1 MTKREPLSDV
11 TNLSLQKICTLKDQT
26 IKDLQNEC
34 EKEKKQVEIW
44 KGKFKQQLVRFENNF
59 SYFKKL
65 KQSYQT
71 LKKENQQLNH
81 EKEPLKREIFQLRKQ
96 QLLFQKYQQ
105 SMIRQE
111 IIPSFSHNLV
121 TSIINNSVIKQSQKN
136 YNQTKQEQSLVQKR
150 LKETIKTLELKN
162 TNLENEIFNQKS
174 EKENN
179 QENNI
184 PNNSTNQTIKE
195 LQNIIKLKDQEI
207 NKLKKG
213 INTNKGNDL
222 EELRN
227 ENEKQK
233 EMIKKLEQK
242 ANFQKQK
249 GNLNFQNSELEEYK
263 QLYSASMIENK
274 NLKDKLRTFN
284 STILRMQEID
294 ELQSQ
299 YSKLIDQR
307 SKELNQEVDKI
318 EKSKTEYKTKM
329 ESMQTQLFH
338 KDREKLIINSE
349 LKELKIN
356 LEIKKIENNSLN
368 SKLQKEKSEKKSLQ
382 LNYQK
387 EIKTSLTSNLV
398 RKIISNAI
406 INQTVSNID
415 ESNSLIS
422 SFFSISEIDFDL
434 WSSQQKSYQIK
445 QNQKEVEFRNQQ
457 KDRDQIQFRKGNEKE
472 EEEEEEE
479 KKKHTKYGNYDHGSS
494 MIIKEQKKQI
504 FSLETQI
511 EELKSIYEELCNF
524 ISHEEIAKEQTFESY
539 KEKIQTLE
547 QKTMIDQQTIDSL
560 LQLNEG
566 LENKEF
572 ENKINKEEIEKAIKK
587 ALAGSEKEYKLKL
600 NVKKDKILKLNQQI
614 NKIKKDYKFSQ
625 QNEAKLRYLLDN
637 NKVVS
642 NQTQKM
648 YQKTNN
654 QLVESKTQLI
664 EKNRKMKLIENEK
677 KKLLLQLDFL
687 LLEKNDNL
695 NYDKELRSDYFKIE
709 RKLST
714 LYLEFINLKQDY
726 DKSIK
731 DSNQFK
737 HFFEQYQ
744 SNSEKEMSN
753 LQKNYQ
759 SNQKL
764 INSLSE
770 CFLNIQKLLLKNTF
784 SSKENSLKK
793 LIFKILNKANLKLD
807 NKKFNHSHSHN
818 HNYKENMENDVGCGE
833 EEDYD
838 EDEDDDDD
846 EINDGNGKQNTNSKI
861 KPEDL
866 EENEINGILNDLE
879 QFDKPL
885 RNQNNSS
892 NIVNNLINFSIPE
905 DQNNP
910 QRNSLP
916 KNRRISYFETML
928 FKSKL
933 ILFIFF
939 YFYLFNY

>member
-1 MTKREPLSDV
+1 MTKREPLSEV
-11 TNLSLQKICTLKDQT
+11 TNLSLQKICTVKDQT
-26 IKDLQNEC
+26 INDLRNQC

-71 LKKENQQLNH
+71 LKKENQKLNY
-81 EKEPLKREIFQLRKQ
+81 EKEPLKREILQLRKQ
-96 QLLFQKYQQ
+96 HLLFKKYQQ
-105 SMIRQE
+105 SMIKQE

-121 TSIINNSVIKQSQKN
+121 TSIINNSINKQSQKN
-136 YNQTKQEQSLVQKR
+136 YNQMKQEQSLVQKR
-150 LKETIKTLELKN
+150 LKETIKSLELKN
-162 TNLENEIFNQKS
+162 TNLEEQILDQKT
-174 EKENN
+174 EKENI
-179 QENNI
+179 QGNNI
-184 PNNSTNQTIKE
+184 PNNSTTQTIHK

-213 INTNKGNDL
+213 INTNEGSAL

-227 ENEKQK
+227 ENKKQK
-233 EMIKKLEQK
+233 ETIKKLEHK
-242 ANFQKQK
+242 INFQKQK
-249 GNLNFQNSELEEYK
+249 GNLNFRNSEFEEYK
-263 QLYSASMIENK
+263 QLYSTSMIENK
-274 NLKDKLRTFN
+274 NLKEKLRTFN

-307 SKELNQEVDKI
+307 SKELNQEVNKL

-329 ESMQTQLFH
+329 ESMQTQLFN
-338 KDREKLIINSE
+338 KDREKLRISSE

-356 LEIKKIENNSLN
+356 LEIKQIENNSLN
-368 SKLQKEKSEKKSLQ
+368 SKLKKEKSEKKSLQ

-415 ESNSLIS
+415 ENNSLIS

-434 WSSQQKSYQIK
+434 WKSQQKSYRIK
-445 QNQKEVEFRNQQ
+445 QKQKEVEFNNQEN
-457 KDRDQIQFRKGNEKE
+457 DRDQIQFRKEKEEKE
-472 EEEEEEE
+472 EEE
-479 KKKHTKYGNYDHGSS
+479 KQKQKQKQTNYGNYDHGSS
-494 MIIKEQKKQI
+494 IIIKEQKKQI

-539 KEKIQTLE
+539 KEKIQKLE
-547 QKTMIDQQTIDSL
+547 QKSIIDQQTIESL

-566 LENKEF
+566 LENKKF
-572 ENKINKEEIEKAIKK
+572 ENQTNKEEIEKAIKK
-587 ALAGSEKEYKLKL
+587 VLSGVEKKYKLKL
-600 NVKKDKILKLNQQI
+600 NEKKEKILKLNQQI
-614 NKIKKDYKFSQ
+614 NKIQKDYKFSQ

-648 YQKTNN
+648 YQKTKN
-654 QLVESKTQLI
+654 QLAELKTQLT

-709 RKLST
+709 RKLNT
-714 LYLEFINLKQDY
+714 LYLEFIHLKQDY
-726 DKSIK
+726 DKLTK

-737 HFFEQYQ
+737 NFFEQYQ

-764 INSLSE
+764 MNSLSE
-770 CFLNIQKLLLKNTF
+770 CFLNIQELLLENTF

-793 LIFKILNKANLKLD
+793 LLLKILKKANLKLD
-807 NKKFNHSHSHN
+807 NKQLNNNHNHNHSHLY
-818 HNYKENMENDVGCGE
+818 NYKENMEND
-833 EEDYD
+833 
-838 EDEDDDDD
+838 DDDDD
-846 EINDGNGKQNTNSKI
+846 DDDNDGDNGNRKQNKNSKI
-861 KPEDL
+861 EPEDL
-866 EENEINGILNDLE
+866 EENEVNDILNDLE
-879 QFDKPL
+879 QFGKPL
-885 RNQNNSS
+885 RNHNNSS
-892 NIVNNLINFSIPE
+892 NIVNNLINFSIQE

-916 KNRRISYFETML
+916 KTEEFQ
-928 FKSKL
+928 
-933 ILFIFF
+933 ILKQCF
-939 YFYLFNY
+939 LNQN